1 MQSSGKLIGLILIAS
16 GLACGA
22 IGGLW
27 AAAQR
32 AGEKLDAGALIFA
45 IGGLAVIALPL
56 IGAGIFFLVRGGREE
71 EELKDIAKQRKILN
85 MVSTQGQVRIAEVAL
100 ELGATK
106 DQLKQWLY
114 DLVGKG
120 LFSGYI
126 NWDDGV
132 LYSKQASQLKSGSCP
147 NCGAKLEMAGKGVV
161 KCAAC
166 GSEVFLGS

>member
-22 IGGLW
+22 IGSLW

-32 AGEKLDAGALIFA
+32 AGEKLDAGAMIFA

-56 IGAGIFFLVRGGREE
+56 IGAGIFFFVRGGREE
-71 EELKDIAKQRKILN
+71 EEIKDIAKQRKILN

-166 GSEVFLGS
+166 GSEVFLSS

>member
-1 MQSSGKLIGLILIAS
+1 MQSSGKLIGLILIAG
-16 GLACGA
+16 GLLCGA

-27 AAAQR
+27 AIAQR
-32 AGEKLDAGALIFA
+32 AGEKLDAGGLVFA
-45 IGGLAVIALPL
+45 IGGLAVIALPF
-56 IGAGIFFLVRGGREE
+56 IGAGVYLFVRGGREE
-71 EELKDIAKQRKILN
+71 VEMKEIAQQRKILN
-85 MVSTQGQVRIAEVAL
+85 MVSTQGQTRLADVAL

-106 DQLKQWLY
+106 DQIKQWLY

-132 LYSKQASQLKSGSCP
+132 LYSRQASQLKTGTCP

-161 KCAAC
+161 KCSAC
-166 GSEVFLGS
+166 GSEIFLGS